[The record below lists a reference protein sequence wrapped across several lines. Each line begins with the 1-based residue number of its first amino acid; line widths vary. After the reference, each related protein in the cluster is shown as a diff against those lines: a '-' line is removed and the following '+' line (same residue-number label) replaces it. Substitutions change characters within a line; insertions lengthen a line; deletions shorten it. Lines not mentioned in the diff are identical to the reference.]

1 MTRLEVL
8 ALDVDGVLTD
18 GRVALT
24 PNGEE
29 TKAIAFRDLDA
40 LTLAR
45 GLGLRIALITGEDG
59 PLVDIIAK
67 KTGAE
72 HVLRGAKDKL
82 AAIGVLAAHMN
93 VSPKSICFVGD
104 ADRDAKAFASV
115 GLALAPADASSRARR
130 EAHHVLKS
138 RGGSGAVAEAVELIV
153 SMSRA
158 SHAPPAPTQVFAGI
172 IAESIAAHHAMLTES
187 IPALSE
193 ISEVLI
199 DCIAGGNKILFCGN
213 GGSAADSQH
222 VAAELVGRFARER
235 DPWPAISLT
244 CDTSILTAVGNDW
257 EFEQVFSR
265 QVRAL
270 ARPGD
275 VVVGISTSGKSP
287 NVVRALE
294 AARAKG
300 AITIG
305 FTGSAGGPIADAADH
320 VFRAPSHATPRV
332 QELHILAWHSICEVV
347 EARLAPD
354 SRLV

>member
-1 MTRLEVL
+1 MMQVL

-40 LTLAR
+40 LTAAR
-45 GLGLRIALITGEDG
+45 NAGLRIALITGEDG

-82 AAIGVLAAHMN
+82 LAIDTLARDMQ
-93 VSPKSICFVGD
+93 VPRESICFVGD
-104 ADRDAKAFASV
+104 ADRDAKAFSSV
-115 GLALAPADASSRARR
+115 GLALAPADASTSARR
-130 EAHHVLKS
+130 EAHHVLQS
-138 RGGSGAVAEAVELIV
+138 RGGSGAVAEAVEMLV
-153 SMSRA
+153 RMTRA
-158 SHAPPAPTQVFAGI
+158 SHAPTAQHQVFANI
-172 IAESIAAHHAMLTES
+172 IGDSIAAHRAMLTES
-187 IPALSE
+187 IGALAA

-199 DCIAGGNKILFCGN
+199 QCIAAGNKILFCGN

-222 VAAELVGRFARER
+222 VAAELVGRFYRER
-235 DPWPAISLT
+235 DPWPAIALT

-305 FTGSAGGPIADAADH
+305 FTGAAGGPIADAADH
-320 VFRAPSHATPRV
+320 SFKAPTTATPRV

-347 EARLAPD
+347 EASLAPD
-354 SRLV
+354 SRTA